1 MSWASLSRCCKTSKE
16 AWVMEG
22 EWRPRPLEE
31 VAEPGGGFAFKNDD
45 WPADGRV
52 ASAIITS
59 RRQ

>member
-1 MSWASLSRCCKTSKE
+1 
-16 AWVMEG
+16 MEG

-31 VAEPGGGFAFKNDD
+31 VTEPGGGFAFKNDD

-52 ASAIITS
+52 ASATITS